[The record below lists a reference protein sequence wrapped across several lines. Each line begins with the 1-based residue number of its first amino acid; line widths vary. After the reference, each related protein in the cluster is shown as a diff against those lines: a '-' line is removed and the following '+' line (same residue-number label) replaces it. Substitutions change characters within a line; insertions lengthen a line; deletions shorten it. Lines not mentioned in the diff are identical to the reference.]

1 MRKCDNMSKNLTIGQ
16 VLKGLD
22 LNKIAEDLGFD
33 KETINKIKVMVLE
46 IKEIN
51 LKLDKIQKDVEEI
64 KDKIKI
70 L

>member
-1 MRKCDNMSKNLTIGQ
+1 MGKNLTIGQ

-22 LNKIAEDLGFD
+22 INKLMEDLGFD
-33 KETINKIKVMVLE
+33 KETISKIKVMVLE

-51 LKLDKIQKDVEEI
+51 LKLDKIQKDIEEI
-64 KDKIKI
+64 KEK

>member
-1 MRKCDNMSKNLTIGQ
+1 MSKNLTIGQ

-22 LNKIAEDLGFD
+22 INKLAEDLGFD

-51 LKLDKIQKDVEEI
+51 LKLDKIQKDIEEI
-64 KDKIKI
+64 KEK